1 MEKMIFSENI
11 PRIRERGVKKMVEE
25 VNSSMINSIYSKNL
39 CKCHEVHL
47 PSTTATKNPMHI
59 I

>member
-1 MEKMIFSENI
+1 MIFSENI